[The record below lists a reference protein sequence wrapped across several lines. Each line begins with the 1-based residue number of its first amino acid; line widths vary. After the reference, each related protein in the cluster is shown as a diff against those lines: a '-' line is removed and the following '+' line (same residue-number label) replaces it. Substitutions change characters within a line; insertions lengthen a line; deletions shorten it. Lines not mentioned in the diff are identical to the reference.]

1 MQVAATNYAK
11 KKVLG
16 KASDRIHSNKPR
28 YETDAEV
35 IAATQE
41 AAAKQQHH
49 WWRRDK
55 VFTPDMLLSK
65 HDRKVLLKVKNRAW
79 YLDKGFHCCCF
90 SIGLDGIVGLIPGIG
105 DVIGTAF
112 SLQLVRTAC
121 QANLPKELIAKMM
134 MNVFIDFMVGL
145 TPIAGDI
152 LDILFKCNWRNAM
165 LLEEYLILRRRDE
178 LRLEKGEHISP
189 LLDGK
194 LRSADDVGGSTSNN
208 AQPTV
213 PVHQVNHTVP
223 PIITEVD
230 DNGNAILDE
239 GDIPKKKKYGTFFG
253 KWS

>member
-16 KASDRIHSNKPR
+16 KASDRIHSSKPR

-41 AAAKQQHH
+41 AAAKQKHH

-65 HDRKVLLKVKNRAW
+65 HDRKVLQKVKNRAW

-90 SIGLDGIVGLIPGIG
+90 SIGLDGLVGLIPGIG

-112 SLQLVRTAC
+112 SLQLVKTAC
-121 QANLPKELIAKMM
+121 KANLPKELIAKMM

-178 LRLEKGEHISP
+178 LRLEKGEHAHI
-189 LLDGK
+189 LDGK
-194 LRSADDVGGSTSNN
+194 SRNGDVGSSTINN

-213 PVHQVNHTVP
+213 PVHQLNHTVP

-230 DNGNAILDE
+230 DNGNQILNTDD
-239 GDIPKKKKYGTFFG
+239 DIPKKKKYGTFFG